1 LTIGLVRMFYIVA
14 HLLCHL
20 ILSPSP
26 HRRRTSQL
34 LPLLLGEERGEVKPI
49 PLPKP
54 LNSLTIG
61 LVRMFSGGGW
71 IEYTSER
78 KINEY
83 KT

>member
-1 LTIGLVRMFYIVA
+1 M
-14 HLLCHL
+14 
-20 ILSPSP
+20 
-26 HRRRTSQL
+26 